1 MFLFYLSV
9 VYGGNIPWLKSPF
22 PFLNQQPNHW
32 LKTKKNPTIETTRSV
47 AEIESPID
55 FCSRN
60 KRDAFHVAFLFILSS
75 CIWKNMFHGY
85 MINDVTSD
93 SNSSHNFGFTAQN
106 DPWLPASKHRQM
118 SLFVCCSA
126 ILLSFNLFKQLLVK
140 NGTIPDG
147 LGFFKTIF
155 ETAT

>member
-1 MFLFYLSV
+1 MFRFYLSV
-9 VYGGNIPWLKSPF
+9 VYRGNIPWLKSPF

-60 KRDAFHVAFLFILSS
+60 KRDAFHGAFLFILSS

-85 MINDVTSD
+85 MINDITSD

-106 DPWLPASKHRQM
+106 HPWLPAANIGKWVC
-118 SLFVCCSA
+118 LFVVLLYFLVSTYLSSCS
-126 ILLSFNLFKQLLVK
+126 SKM
-140 NGTIPDG
+140 GTIPDG
-147 LGFFKTIF
+147 LGFF
-155 ETAT
+155 